1 MKIEK
6 GWHYFPIRNLKKEH
20 LKFLIKSKVL
30 ENHEDLRDYLL
41 IVPKELQTPTVFTF
55 WHESFLEDTDTLLDP
70 AEVEEIITLMA
81 VNMELAYAYIKKYQS
96 N

>member
-1 MKIEK
+1 MKIKK
-6 GWHYFPIRNLKKEH
+6 GWYCFPIKELKKEH
-20 LKFLIKSKVL
+20 LKFLIKTRVL
-30 ENHEDLRDYLL
+30 ENHEDLREYILV
-41 IVPKELQTPTVFTF
+41 IPKELQTPTIFTF

-81 VNMELAYAYIKKYQS
+81 VNMEPAYAYIKKYQS

>member
-6 GWHYFPIRNLKKEH
+6 GWYYFPVKDLKKEH

-30 ENHEDLRDYLL
+30 ENHEDLREYILVL
-41 IVPKELQTPTVFTF
+41 PKELNIHTVFTF
-55 WHESFLEDTDTLLDP
+55 WHDSFLEGTDIKLDP
-70 AEVEEIITLMA
+70 AEVGEIITLMA
-81 VNMELAYAYIKKYQS
+81 VNKGLAYAYIEKYQT